1 MSDMSI
7 EPSIPELQILFNLF
21 IEVGKPEKVDTPD
34 GPRTR
39 VPILGGE
46 VFGERLHGRI
56 MPGGADNLHVRE
68 DGCSEINAS
77 YVIEAGTGA
86 LIEVHDQGY
95 RHGPAAIMQALSSG
109 RIVDP
114 AEYYFRTCMRLS
126 TDAVDYDWLN
136 RTLFV
141 GSGARGPDRVRI
153 DVYAVR

>member
-7 EPSIPELQILFNLF
+7 EPSIPELQLQFNLF
-21 IEVGKPEKVDTPD
+21 IEVGKPEKVDTSD
-34 GPRTR
+34 GPRMR

-56 MPGGADNLHVRE
+56 LPGGADNLRVRE
-68 DGCSEINAS
+68 DGCNEIDAS
-77 YVIEAGTGA
+77 YVIEARDGA
-86 LIEVHDQGY
+86 RIDVRDQGY
-95 RHGPAAIMQALSSG
+95 RHGPAAIMQALASG
-109 RIVDP
+109 RVVDP
-114 AEYYFRTCMRLS
+114 GEYYFRTCMRLS
-126 TDAVDYDWLN
+126 SAAIDYDWVN